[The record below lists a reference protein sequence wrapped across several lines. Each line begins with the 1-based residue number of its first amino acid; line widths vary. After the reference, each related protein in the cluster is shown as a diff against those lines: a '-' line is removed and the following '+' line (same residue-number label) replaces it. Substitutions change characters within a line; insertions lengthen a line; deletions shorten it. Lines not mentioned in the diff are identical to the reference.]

1 MSSLDSAVPP
11 VIVIACSLPV
21 AMSLADTLTM
31 PLASM
36 SKATSIC
43 GIPLARKREP
53 GEHELAEGAP
63 GDEAVSASP
72 CRTWI
77 STLVWLSSAVVKIS
91 DLRMGCCCAR
101 SGG

>member
-43 GIPLARKREP
+43 GIPRGAGGSPVSMNLPRERIP
-53 GEHELAEGAP
+53 GE
-63 GDEAVSASP
+63 
-72 CRTWI
+72 
-77 STLVWLSSAVVKIS
+77 
-91 DLRMGCCCAR
+91 
-101 SGG
+101 